1 MTIPTFSQ
9 RVKQW
14 SSPPVDDIGY
24 IPAAD
29 LLAMDDDQFLYVIE
43 QAVQNRYGGWRN
55 HKENWTNLLTRWDT
69 TKGKRILDY
78 GCGIGLEGLCLARKN
93 TVFCADI
100 SEGNLAVAERAFVL
114 SGHDAPALF
123 PIQEKPPFISE
134 PPGELD
140 IILCLGVLH
149 HIPDPV
155 PVVEQ
160 MHGWLKPGG
169 ELRLMVYSDK
179 AWEIATDT
187 LPPLNILVE
196 SDPGFTAFW
205 QHWDAVGGYADWYD
219 EHRIDD
225 RFGEWFDLAECR
237 YVTANR
243 EYLGAVLV
251 AR

>member
-1 MTIPTFSQ
+1 MTVPTFKQ
-9 RVKQW
+9 RVKEW

-24 IPAAD
+24 LPAAD
-29 LLAMDDDQFLYVIE
+29 LLAMDDDQFLAVIN
-43 QAVQNRYGGWRN
+43 QAVMNRYSGWRN
-55 HKENWTNLLTRWDT
+55 HRENWTNLLTRWDVT
-69 TKGKRILDY
+69 QGKRILDY
-78 GCGIGLEGLCLARKN
+78 GCGIGLEGLILARRN

-114 SGHDAPALF
+114 NGHDAPALF
-123 PIQEKPPFISE
+123 PISEKPPFISE

-149 HIPDPV
+149 HIPEPRSVIQHMAD
-155 PVVEQ
+155 
-160 MHGWLKPGG
+160 WLVPGG
-169 ELRLMVYSDK
+169 ELRLMVYSDE
-179 AWEIATDT
+179 AWRIATGGSPPEIA
-187 LPPLNILVE
+187 PE
-196 SDPGFTAFW
+196 DPGFTAFW

-219 EHRIDD
+219 CERLRE
-225 RFGEWFDLAECR
+225 RFGEWFKVTDCR